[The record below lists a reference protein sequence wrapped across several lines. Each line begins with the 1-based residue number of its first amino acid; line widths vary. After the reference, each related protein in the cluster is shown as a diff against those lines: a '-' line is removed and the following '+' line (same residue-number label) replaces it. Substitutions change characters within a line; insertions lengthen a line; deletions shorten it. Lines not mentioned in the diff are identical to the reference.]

1 MIMGARSESAEL
13 ICGAHGAVMRRLLV
27 AVALIATISDASAG
41 DYDVPIL
48 RGSEP
53 VAPIG
58 PVPPIGPVVS
68 RWAGFFAGGQVGMSI
83 ASVDFS
89 SATQSLVA
97 HELREL
103 ALENDAHPSR
113 WQVLGKGDTRSV
125 AIGGFVGYNNP
136 WECMII
142 GVDFNWSR
150 INSFIDAPVS
160 PITRVVAPS
169 NGLLY
174 ATTINGAAS
183 MRILDYGVLRVRA
196 GVDLGNVLPYAGI
209 GAAIGRADVF
219 RTATASGTEIDPS
232 TNPPGVTPFSF
243 TETEIKSGALIY
255 GWSLSGGVDVM
266 IMPNMFM
273 RAEYEFVSFTPIYD
287 IKASVSTGRLGLGFK
302 F

>member
-1 MIMGARSESAEL
+1 MIRGARIESAEQ

-27 AVALIATISDASAG
+27 AVALIAMMSDASAG
-41 DYDVPIL
+41 DFDLPIL

-58 PVPPIGPVVS
+58 PVPPMGPVVS
-68 RWAGFFAGGQVGMSI
+68 RWAGFFAGGQVGMSL

-103 ALENDAHPSR
+103 ALENDNHPSR

-142 GVDFNWSR
+142 GVDFNFSR
-150 INSFIDAPVS
+150 INSFVDAPVS
-160 PITRVVAPS
+160 PITRVAAPS

-174 ATTINGAAS
+174 QTTINGAAS

-209 GAAIGRADVF
+209 GAAVGRADVF
-219 RTATASGTEIDPS
+219 RTATSSGLEIDPS
-232 TNPPGVTPFSF
+232 GQTQPTPFSF

-266 IMPNMFM
+266 IMPNVFM
-273 RAEYEFVSFTPIYD
+273 RAEYEFVNFVPIYD